1 MTKAETLFC
10 SSLFVFSFVI
20 IIDVKKG
27 CWKTFKQLIPL
38 QRNTLVVTLYIRRY
52 ALLVTMLHSSFIC
65 DQCIFYGF
73 IVDFRLREAQLKWV
87 RNQKRREEKKTHT
100 NYPPWHQCRIFD
112 SSIFHGCGCRL
123 FHILLRFFL
132 LLQSFFLSRISITC
146 DFVILLIKH
155 ERAHNLCFI
164 NLLFSKHNLW
174 YFGSDVTALF
184 ESSHQLLKTQF
195 PFKIEQEEGWYRFY
209 TAFSLSGHISFY
221 NSLPAKL

>member
-1 MTKAETLFC
+1 
-10 SSLFVFSFVI
+10 
-20 IIDVKKG
+20 
-27 CWKTFKQLIPL
+27 
-38 QRNTLVVTLYIRRY
+38 
-52 ALLVTMLHSSFIC
+52 MLHSSFHLRSMYILW
-65 DQCIFYGF
+65 FYCRF
-73 IVDFRLREAQLKWV
+73 SLERSTIKMS
-87 RNQKRREEKKTHT
+87 QKPKKERGKKPHT

-174 YFGSDVTALF
+174 YFGSEVTALF